1 MGGKGLGWLLA
12 IVGVV
17 LVAAGLVVMLIIV
30 PGMKQL
36 PADTD
41 TTRTYEGTMTTML
54 DPTTFKTMTDL
65 PIELE
70 RRFFVAET
78 TDGIALVTEERAMT
92 SGGQPLQQGVNNY
105 SVDRVTMEW
114 SNDYPEAWAENEGF
128 WPREGY
134 VIGWPMDTEQKDYV
148 GWSDDYMSTVPL
160 TFVEETTHERS
171 GMTLYKFASASE
183 PQPIADQMV
192 QGMGLPTELPK
203 EQLALLL
210 GGVDLGPAGAT
221 ILPGLLAALP
231 DTVPLAYY
239 YDYEGTYWV
248 DPTTGVIVDTEKRE
262 TRTVGLLPAVLEGTP
277 LELLPADQLAAL
289 LVPIMDY
296 TYAATDVA
304 VEEAKTDAEDAAGM
318 LQLYG
323 MTLPIIGIIAGA
335 VLLIL
340 GIALIARKPKTA

>member
-17 LVAAGLVVMLIIV
+17 LVAAGLVVMLVVV

-41 TTRTYEGTMTTML
+41 TTRTYEGTMATLL
-54 DPTTFKTMTDL
+54 DPTTFKTTTDL

-70 RRFFVAET
+70 RRFFVAAT
-78 TDGIALVTEERAMT
+78 TDGLALVTEERAMT

-114 SNDYPEAWAENEGF
+114 SDDYPAEWAENEGF

-134 VIGWPMDTEQKDYV
+134 VIGWPMDTEQKDYT
-148 GWSDDYMSTVPL
+148 GWSDDYLSTVPL
-160 TFVEETTHERS
+160 TFVEEATHERS
-171 GMTLYKFASASE
+171 GMTLYKFTSASD

-203 EQLALLL
+203 AQLALLL
-210 GGVDLGPAGAT
+210 GGVDLGPAAET
-221 ILPGLLAALP
+221 LLPTLLEQLP
-231 DTVPLAYY
+231 DTVPLGYY

-248 DPTTGVIVDTEKRE
+248 DPTTGIIVDTEKRE
-262 TRTVGLLPAVLEGTP
+262 TRTVGLSPDAIGGTA
-277 LELLPADQLAAL
+277 LELVPVEQLGAL
-289 LVPIMDY
+289 RVPIMDY
-296 TYAATDVA
+296 TYTATDA
-304 VEEAKTDAEDAAGM
+304 SVEEAKTDAEDAAGT

-335 VLLIL
+335 LLFVLGVVFIV
-340 GIALIARKPKTA
+340 RKPKAA

>member
-17 LVAAGLVVMLIIV
+17 LVAVGLVVMLVVV

-41 TTRTYEGTMTTML
+41 TTRTYEGTMATML
-54 DPTTFKTMTDL
+54 DPQTFTVMNDL

-70 RRFFVAET
+70 RRFFVVET
-78 TDGIALVTEERAMT
+78 TDGIALVKEERAMT
-92 SGGQPLQQGVNNY
+92 SGGQPLQQGVNHY

-114 SNDYPEAWAENEGF
+114 SDDYPEAWAENEGF

-134 VIGWPMDTEQKDYV
+134 VIGWPMDTQQQDYA
-148 GWSDDYMSTVPL
+148 GWSDDYLSTVPL
-160 TFVEETTHERS
+160 TFAEETTHERS
-171 GMTLYKFASASE
+171 GMTLYKFTSASD

-192 QGMGLPTELPK
+192 QGMGLPTELPRA
-203 EQLALLL
+203 QLALLL
-210 GGVDLGPAGAT
+210 GGVDLDPAVAT
-221 ILPGLLAALP
+221 LLPTLLEQLP

-239 YDYEGTYWV
+239 YDYDGTYWV

-262 TRTVGLLPAVLEGTP
+262 RRTVGLSPEAIAGTA
-277 LELLPADQLAAL
+277 LELVPPEQLAAM

-296 TYAATDVA
+296 TYAATDA
-304 VEEAKTDAEDAAGM
+304 SVEEAKTDAEDAAGM

-323 MTLPIIGIIAGA
+323 MTLPIIAIVAGA
-335 VLLIL
+335 VLLLL
-340 GIALIARKPKTA
+340 GLALAVRKPKAA